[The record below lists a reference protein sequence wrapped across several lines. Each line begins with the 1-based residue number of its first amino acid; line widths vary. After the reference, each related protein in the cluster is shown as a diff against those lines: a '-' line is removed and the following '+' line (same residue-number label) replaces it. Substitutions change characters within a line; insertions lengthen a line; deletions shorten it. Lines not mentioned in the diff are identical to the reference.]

1 MLVFFSQ
8 AELVALRHD
17 LVEEKAA
24 KQVLEKEVNNL
35 LLQLHAVQLQ
45 LHSNAGMPLDSENIK
60 NKLENEMTRYKNNA
74 MKEARMDCQVKQL
87 EKENTALRNHVFS
100 LQGEVYGARLAAKYL
115 DKELAGRIQQI
126 QLLGRD
132 MRGSEHDQL
141 WNQIEAEIHLHRHK
155 TVIRACRGRKDPNN
169 KTPAPP
175 PPPPAQAE
183 ATVGEEED
191 AESKARKRRGIG
203 EPRTV
208 VIHKDKTEG
217 LGISPI
223 TAFP

>member
-1 MLVFFSQ
+1 MCLWFKINDVTQMFAS
-8 AELVALRHD
+8 
-17 LVEEKAA
+17 
-24 KQVLEKEVNNL
+24 
-35 LLQLHAVQLQ
+35 
-45 LHSNAGMPLDSENIK
+45 
-60 NKLENEMTRYKNNA
+60 
-74 MKEARMDCQVKQL
+74 
-87 EKENTALRNHVFS
+87 
-100 LQGEVYGARLAAKYL
+100 
-115 DKELAGRIQQI
+115 GRIQQI

-175 PPPPAQAE
+175 PPPQAE
-183 ATVGEEED
+183 VSVGEEED

-217 LGISPI
+217 LGISI
-223 TAFP
+223 TVRICSSS

>member
-1 MLVFFSQ
+1 MQYIFIF
-8 AELVALRHD
+8 AKAIINNHRLRHRQIFIF
-17 LVEEKAA
+17 A
-24 KQVLEKEVNNL
+24 
-35 LLQLHAVQLQ
+35 
-45 LHSNAGMPLDSENIK
+45 
-60 NKLENEMTRYKNNA
+60 
-74 MKEARMDCQVKQL
+74 
-87 EKENTALRNHVFS
+87 F
-100 LQGEVYGARLAAKYL
+100 
-115 DKELAGRIQQI
+115 GRIQQI

-175 PPPPAQAE
+175 PPPQAE
-183 ATVGEEED
+183 VSVGGEED
-191 AESKARKRRGIG
+191 AETKARKRRGIG

-217 LGISPI
+217 LGISI
-223 TAFP
+223 TVRICSSCYP